1 MRVEDDEPGEIM
13 TPNLKIEVGRL
24 GGSRLVE
31 DYLENAPGPARFF
44 PGSPWDP
51 EAYRRKAEEVD
62 RRFDAARRRAMA
74 DAIQPTSPVA
84 AARLERVVAEGGF
97 FVTTGQQAGLFGGP
111 LFTIYKAFTAAALA
125 RRLEDEL
132 GRPVAPLFWIASE
145 DHDWAEVDHVRVLDQ
160 ANEIHAI
167 KVESDAAG
175 AAVSMQHRRLG
186 PGVEAALEHL
196 ARVLPKTEFSEAVL
210 ERIRAAYTPDRT
222 VAAAFRELI
231 TGLFEPF
238 DLLVVEA
245 GHPVIKALGRAVLE
259 AELENWREHELLVRE
274 QTERVVAAGYHA
286 QVAVLADSAN
296 VFLETDAGRER
307 LVREADGW
315 ALKHSGRRFTDR
327 ELRAL
332 LDAEPGRFSPNV
344 LLRPVV
350 ESAVFPTVA
359 YVAGPGEL
367 SYYAQIGCLFRA
379 HGIEMPIVYPRASIT
394 LVEAKVKKV
403 LDRYGLGIDA
413 FRRPPHEL
421 AAELL
426 REELPDGVVA
436 ALRRLR
442 ADLGAGYAALLD
454 AGRAIDPTLKGP
466 IQSARNA
473 AFVQLEEIEK
483 KIVQH
488 LKKQNAIGVE
498 QIEKAAVNLF
508 PLGQPQERVLNV
520 VPYMAR
526 YGPALLDAIAQ
537 AIHVELGAPAPAW
550 SGVLCG

>member
-1 MRVEDDEPGEIM
+1 M
-13 TPNLKIEVGRL
+13 TLNLAIEVGRL
-24 GGSRLVE
+24 RGSRLVE
-31 DYLENAPGPARFF
+31 DYLDNAPGPAPFF
-44 PGSPWDP
+44 PGSPWDLD
-51 EAYRRKAEEVD
+51 AYRRKAEEVD
-62 RRFDAARRRAMA
+62 GRFDAARRRAMA
-74 DAIQPTSPVA
+74 AAVQPTSPA
-84 AARLERVVAEGGF
+84 AAERLERVVAEGGL

-111 LFTIYKAFTAAALA
+111 LFTVYKALTAVALA
-125 RRLEDEL
+125 RALESEL

-145 DHDWAEVDHVRVLDQ
+145 DHDWAEVNHVRVLDPG
-160 ANEIHAI
+160 NELHTIT
-167 KVESDAAG
+167 VESDAGA

-186 PGVEAALEHL
+186 PGVEEAVEHV
-196 ARVLPKTEFSEAVL
+196 ARLLPRTEFSEAVL

-231 TGLFEPF
+231 AGLLAPF

-245 GHPVIKALGRAVLE
+245 GHAAIKELGRGVLE
-259 AELENWREHELLVRE
+259 TELENWREHELLVRE
-274 QTERVVAAGYHA
+274 QTERVLAAGYHA
-286 QVAVLADSAN
+286 QVAVLPDSAN
-296 VFLETDAGRER
+296 VFLEMDAGRER
-307 LVREADGW
+307 LVREDGGW
-315 ALKHSGRRFTDR
+315 ALKHSGRRFADE

-367 SYYAQIGCLFRA
+367 SYYAQVGCLFRA

-403 LDRYGLGIDA
+403 LDRFGLGLDDL
-413 FRRPPHEL
+413 RRPPHEL
-421 AAELL
+421 AAEVL

-442 ADLGAGYAALLD
+442 SDLGEGYAALLE
-454 AGRAIDPTLKGP
+454 ASRAVDPTLKGP

-473 AFVQLEEIEK
+473 AYVQLGEIEK
-483 KIVQH
+483 KVVQH
-488 LKKQNAIGVE
+488 LKRQNAIGVE
-498 QIEKAAVNLF
+498 QLEKAAVNLF

-520 VPYMAR
+520 MPYLAR
-526 YGPALLDAIAQ
+526 YGPALLEAVAGAIRVQ
-537 AIHVELGAPAPAW
+537 LGTPAPAW
-550 SGVLCG
+550 NGVLCG

>member
-1 MRVEDDEPGEIM
+1 M
-13 TPNLKIEVGRL
+13 TINLTIEVGRL
-24 GGSRLVE
+24 RGSRLVD
-31 DYLENAPGPARFF
+31 DYLDNAPGPAPFF
-44 PGSPWDP
+44 PGSPWDL
-51 EAYRRKAEEVD
+51 EAYRRKAREVD
-62 RRFDAARRRAMA
+62 GRFDAARRRAMA
-74 DAIQPTSPVA
+74 AAVHPTSA
-84 AARLERVVAEGGF
+84 AAAEHLERVVAEDGL

-111 LFTIYKAFTAAALA
+111 LYTVYKALTAVALA
-125 RRLEDEL
+125 RALEREL

-145 DHDWAEVDHVRVLDQ
+145 DHDWAEVNHVRVLDP
-160 ANEIHAI
+160 ANALHTIT
-167 KVESDAAG
+167 VEGAEAG

-186 PGVEAALEHL
+186 AGIDAAVEHL
-196 ARVLPKTEFSEAVL
+196 ARLMPKTEFSEAVL
-210 ERIRAAYTPDRT
+210 ERVRAAYAPDRT

-231 TGLFEPF
+231 TWLFEPF
-238 DLLVVEA
+238 DLLIVEA
-245 GHPVIKALGRAVLE
+245 GHAAIKELGRGILE
-259 AELENWREHELLVRE
+259 RELQHWREHESLVRE
-274 QTERVVAAGYHA
+274 QTERVIAAGYHA

-307 LVREADGW
+307 LVREGDGW
-315 ALKHSGRRFTDR
+315 ALKHSGRRFTDE

-350 ESAVFPTVA
+350 ESAVFPTIA

-367 SYYAQIGCLFRA
+367 SYYAQVGCLFRA

-403 LDRYGLGIDA
+403 LDRFGLGLDD

-442 ADLGAGYAALLD
+442 ADLGEGYASLLE
-454 AGRAIDPTLKGP
+454 ACRAIDPTLKGP

-473 AFVQLEEIEK
+473 AYVQLEEIEK
-483 KIVQH
+483 KVVQH

-498 QIEKAAVNLF
+498 QLEKAAVNLF

-520 VPYMAR
+520 VPYLAR
-526 YGPALLDAIAQ
+526 YGPALLEAVAGAIR
-537 AIHVELGAPAPAW
+537 VELGTPAPAW
-550 SGVLCG
+550 NGVLCG